1 MRDRDLTPH
10 RVSAPP
16 LWSQWSGRG
25 NRSGIRVASPTADC
39 TCPRVRNSAPV
50 RSAPR
55 RSAARRSAPM
65 TSASRRSAS
74 RRSAP
79 ISSAPRRS
87 APGRWAPRRSAP
99 ARSRRARRHRAGTGH
114 PRPAVRRPDQ
124 RAHLRAA
131 GGSTAA
137 RSASRSTAR
146 RASGSPV
153 ASRVTRSATRRRR
166 RAGSRPRGGTGRPH
180 VPEQLVQ
187 PAHDREHREHR
198 RAALATAERDLD
210 DVLARAEAVVGHA
223 PGEAPRAQ
231 LLVDAAAVVVTEVDA
246 RPAGGL
252 VVGEVRRR
260 RERRTDAAQRPAA
273 RAVGLQGRE
282 RVSHRRGPAWL
293 PRSRARAAPAAGSR
307 RRSPRRRG
315 APRTRRARR

>member
-1 MRDRDLTPH
+1 
-10 RVSAPP
+10 
-16 LWSQWSGRG
+16 
-25 NRSGIRVASPTADC
+25 
-39 TCPRVRNSAPV
+39 
-50 RSAPR
+50 
-55 RSAARRSAPM
+55 M
-65 TSASRRSAS
+65 TSASRRSAP

-87 APGRWAPRRSAP
+87 APARWAPRRSAP
-99 ARSRRARRHRAGTGH
+99 ARSRRARTAPGRNRAG
-114 PRPAVRRPDQ
+114 PAPPAVRRPHE
-124 RAHLRAA
+124 RARLAQQGVDGGALRVEVHRPQGVRVA
-131 GGSTAA
+131 GGQPRHPLGQPA
-137 RSASRSTAR
+137 RGAVQ
-146 RASGSPV
+146 G
-153 ASRVTRSATRRRR
+153 
-166 RAGSRPRGGTGRPH
+166 AGRGAGPDVRD

-223 PGEAPRAQ
+223 PREPPRAQ